1 MNNIIKISIFLALF
15 SFAING
21 MAQKRK
27 TTKKKAKTTAIKK
40 VAEPFKA
47 IPVDSVIGKAY
58 AGKVGQTVVD
68 FFGSRKTYGDAIQE
82 LYIGRDSIAVL
93 RQIKGAEE
101 DYTLFKYRMQANM
114 LCFSAY
120 YYNVSDNGN
129 KLTLKRMKEND
140 EWREGPLSRTEPY
153 NILNNI
159 FLRGKYLD
167 RMTEQTEEEKQEA
180 SAFIMMAAEG
190 GIPEA
195 QKYLLEK
202 YRKRA
207 DNGEPEALRYMAQY
221 EATSGNYASA
231 HDYLDKL
238 IDLNPSDA
246 SLLAD
251 KGLLYIEQNKTSD
264 AKKIWKKIKKADS
277 NFYNTSDH
285 PFCVKMR

>member
-1 MNNIIKISIFLALF
+1 MNKIIRISIFLALF
-15 SFAING
+15 SFAIDG

-27 TTKKKAKTTAIKK
+27 TTKKKAKKTVVKK
-40 VAEPFKA
+40 APEVFKA

-58 AGKVGQTVVD
+58 VGKVGQTVVD
-68 FFGSRKTYGDAIQE
+68 FFGSRKTYGDVNQE

-93 RQIKGAEE
+93 RQIMGAEE
-101 DYTLFKYRMQANM
+101 DYTLFKYRMQANL

-129 KLTLKRMKEND
+129 KLALKRMKEND
-140 EWREGPLSRTEPY
+140 EWREGTLSRTEPY

-159 FLRGKYLD
+159 FQRGKYLD
-167 RMTEQTEEEKQEA
+167 RMTEQTEEEKLEA
-180 SAFIMMAAEG
+180 STFIMLAAEG

-195 QKYLLEK
+195 QKYVLEK

-207 DNGEPEALRYMAQY
+207 DNGEAEALRYMAQY
-221 EATSGNYASA
+221 EATVGNYAAA
-231 HDYLDKL
+231 HGYFDKL

-251 KGLLYIEQNKTSD
+251 KGMLFLQQNKASD
-264 AKKIWKKIKKADS
+264 AKKMWKKIKKADS
-277 NFYNTSDH
+277 NFYNSSNH
-285 PFCVKMR
+285 PFCQKMR